1 MADEITWANLKGE
14 YSYEY
19 RLLVENIVSALYAD
33 IEMRRFAISRSIANW
48 QSNAERFP
56 KTPVLAAAAVAEA
69 TDISANTAFA
79 PTAVTLTVGEVG
91 LKLTLTDLQA
101 MGGIVGME
109 HYGMEAGKAV
119 AEKRNTDLVALMAG
133 FSNSVGSTTV
143 DLTEA
148 TFLAAIAQLR
158 GAKVPGP
165 YVTVLH
171 TDSYYSE
178 LIGNIGTTFSAL
190 ANTGQGVR
198 AESNDLPGAGGNGSL
213 VGNLYGTTTLVT
225 PLVGEDGNS
234 DKENGMYAPSR
245 AIGYVEKWAIR
256 PELERDASLRA
267 TEIVVT
273 SAYAVGEVDDTSG
286 VRIISDGA

>member
-19 RLLVENIVSALYAD
+19 RLLAENIVNALYAD
-33 IEMRRFAISRSIANW
+33 IEMRRFAITRSIANW

-101 MGGIVGME
+101 MGGIVGMQ
-109 HYGMEAGKAV
+109 HYGQEAGKAV

-133 FSNSVGSTTV
+133 FSNSVGATTV

-171 TDSYYSE
+171 TDSYFSE
-178 LIGNIGTTFSAL
+178 LIGDVGTTFAAL
-190 ANTGQGVR
+190 GNTGSGVR
-198 AESNDLPGAGGNGSL
+198 AESNDLPGAGDGSM
-213 VGNLYGTTTLVT
+213 VGELYGTTTLVT
-225 PLVGEDGNS
+225 PLVGEDGSS
-234 DKENGMYAPSR
+234 DKENGMYAPAR

-273 SAYAVGEVDDTSG
+273 SAYAVGEIDDTSG